1 MQVENRLLN
10 RQTKERIIPTFKLN
24 FIKKPK
30 LLTSY
35 MLIEKYLFYNEIF
48 GNVQTIQSHLD
59 VSIKKLR

>member
-48 GNVQTIQSHLD
+48 GNVQTIQSHLH